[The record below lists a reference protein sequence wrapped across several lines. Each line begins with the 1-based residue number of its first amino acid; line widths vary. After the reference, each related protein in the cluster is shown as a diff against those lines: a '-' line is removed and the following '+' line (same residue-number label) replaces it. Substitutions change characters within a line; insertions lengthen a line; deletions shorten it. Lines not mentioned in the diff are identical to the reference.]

1 MFGIRFIKVQPTM
14 YLIQYKRGKIVREG
28 SGISFFYYAPRTSL
42 VAVPLASM
50 EAPFIFSEHTV
61 DFQEVTVQGQITY
74 RVADPGRVSQLLN
87 FAIDTSTHQHESE
100 DPERLSQRLINLVNV
115 LTRNELQTLSLRE
128 ALRASD
134 ALVRLL
140 TERLQASGEVTALG
154 IEIMGFSILAIRPNP
169 ETGRALEA
177 EAREQLLKEAD
188 EAIYARRNSA
198 VEQERAIRENE
209 LNTELAVE
217 NKKKEIREAQM
228 DAELAV
234 REKQHQL
241 KRADMEV
248 KIALEERNKEYV
260 ALAAENTKG
269 QADAGAY
276 GIAAMM
282 KALERTDP
290 RIVQALA
297 SVGMQPSQLLALA
310 FQGLAD
316 KAEKIGQLNVSP
328 DLLRELM
335 NLKAKE

>member
-14 YLIQYKRGKIVREG
+14 HLVQYKRGKIVREG
-28 SGISFFYYAPRTSL
+28 SGISFFYYAPRTAL
-42 VAVPLASM
+42 VAVPLASTD
-50 EAPFIFSEHTV
+50 APFIFNEHTA
-61 DFQEVTVQGQITY
+61 DFQEVTVQGQLTY
-74 RVADPGRVSQLLN
+74 RVVDPAKVSLLLN
-87 FAIDTSTHQHESE
+87 FAIDTSTHQYVSE

-115 LTRNELQTLSLRE
+115 ITRNELETLTLRE

-134 ALVRLL
+134 ALVKTL
-140 TERLQASGEVTALG
+140 TERFQESGEVTALG
-154 IEIMGFSILAIRPNP
+154 IEIMGATILAIKPNP

-188 EAIYARRNSA
+188 EAIYARRNAA

-248 KIALEERNKEYV
+248 KIALEERNKKYV
-260 ALAAENTKG
+260 ALAAENTKT
-269 QADAGAY
+269 QAEAGAY

-282 KALERTDP
+282 KALEKADP
-290 RIVQALA
+290 RIVQSLA

-328 DLLRELM
+328 ELLRELL